1 METQSE
7 SLRSEDRLLTEGE
20 VCEYLR
26 IKPRQLYAWRMQG
39 LIPYIKIGKALRF
52 RRSGVEAALD
62 RLSTGGR

>member
-1 METQSE
+1 METHPH

-20 VCEYLR
+20 VCEFLR

-52 RRSGVEAALD
+52 RRSEVEAALD
-62 RLSTGGR
+62 RLSSGQV

>member
-1 METQSE
+1 MEAHPS

-52 RRSGVEAALD
+52 RRSEVEAALD
-62 RLSTGGR
+62 RMSTLQS

>member
-1 METQSE
+1 METHLS

-52 RRSGVEAALD
+52 RQSEVEAALD
-62 RLSTGGR
+62 RMSTLQS